1 MADKS
6 SRSLVLYGDGLARFV
21 DTSRTHIH
29 SLASVASCGFLSLPH
44 APPEETE
51 KERIVREF
59 SQLLDASEAYSIASG
74 LNAKGSEHQI
84 STLDQR
90 FMGLK
95 AALVTDC
102 STLTSFGKLI
112 GLDILQLTEIC
123 QKSDVNY

>member
-44 APPEETE
+44 APPGFFSLSLSVSLIRHIVFYWSTLLHVCVTFPTVYYSLRCVYSIVAEETE

-59 SQLLDASEAYSIASG
+59 SQLLDASEAYSIAV
-74 LNAKGSEHQI
+74 
-84 STLDQR
+84 R
-90 FMGLK
+90 F
-95 AALVTDC
+95 
-102 STLTSFGKLI
+102 
-112 GLDILQLTEIC
+112 
-123 QKSDVNY
+123 